1 MRPARVMRTVPGVGP
16 PHNTLNGFDMLKP
29 LLAAVLLSSTVSIAL
44 AQAAPSAS
52 SAASTPKK
60 HRLHAP
66 KLRPGA
72 KPTENPEA
80 SPDKKGGN

>member
-1 MRPARVMRTVPGVGP
+1 
-16 PHNTLNGFDMLKP
+16 MLKP
-29 LLAAVLLSSTVSIAL
+29 VLAIALLSLTASVVF
-44 AQAAPSAS
+44 AQAASAPAPTT
-52 SAASTPKK
+52 AASAPRK

-72 KPTENPEA
+72 TPATNPET

>member
-1 MRPARVMRTVPGVGP
+1 VHQTDLKSSG
-16 PHNTLNGFDMLKP
+16 LNSSNGIQMLKP
-29 LLAAVLLSSTVSIAL
+29 VLAIALLTLTVSIAF
-44 AQAAPSAS
+44 AQAASAPAT
-52 SAASTPKK
+52 SAAASAPRK

-72 KPTENPEA
+72 TPAVNPET